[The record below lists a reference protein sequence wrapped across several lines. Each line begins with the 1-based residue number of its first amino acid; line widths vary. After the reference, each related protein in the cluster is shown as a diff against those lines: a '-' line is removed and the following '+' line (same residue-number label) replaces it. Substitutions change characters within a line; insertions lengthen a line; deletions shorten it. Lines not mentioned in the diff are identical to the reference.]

1 MARKP
6 RVHFPGAL
14 YHVIARGN
22 RLQKIFLD
30 DADYRRYLSFLKAY
44 KVRYGF
50 SLYAYTLMPDHLH
63 LLVEV
68 GGTPLSRLMQS
79 LQFRYTRNFNIRYQK
94 WGHLF
99 QSRYKAILCEKDSYF
114 LELSAYIH
122 LNAVRA
128 GLVQAPEEYPWTS
141 YSQYVKEV
149 NDDGFTDVDFL
160 LGQFSPDK
168 GLARQEYAAFVANR
182 ISQGH
187 RRDFYQL
194 KHQNFLGSEKFVEHI
209 RRSLNQEFR
218 YRYEITLGEIVT
230 KVSAILDIPT
240 GLFYTSRR
248 SREGALGRS
257 IAGYMARK
265 LSGCQMK
272 RVGEH
277 FSRDPAVISQGVK
290 KLEERLNED
299 RSFAR
304 TVNGLENELVRNR
317 EKVLI

>member
-1 MARKP
+1 MSRKP

-22 RLQKIFLD
+22 RLQQIFLD
-30 DADYRRYLSFLKAY
+30 DADYRLYLRFLKAY
-44 KVRYGF
+44 KVRYRF
-50 SLYAYTLMPDHLH
+50 SLYAYTLMPNHLH

-79 LQFRYTRNFNIRYQK
+79 LQFRYTRNFNIKYRK

-99 QSRYKAILCEKDSYF
+99 QSRYRAILCEKDSYF

-122 LNAVRA
+122 LNPVRA
-128 GLVQAPEEYPWTS
+128 GLVQGPEAYPWTS
-141 YSQYVKEV
+141 YSQYVK
-149 NDDGFTDVDFL
+149 DGNEDGLTDVDFL
-160 LGQFSPDK
+160 LTQFSPDK
-168 GLARQEYAAFVANR
+168 ALARQEYASFVHER

-187 RRDFYQL
+187 RSDFYQL
-194 KHQNFLGSEKFVEHI
+194 KHQNVLGSEKFVEHI
-209 RRSLNQEFR
+209 RKSLNHETR
-218 YRYEITLGEIVT
+218 YRYEITLGEIVN
-230 KVSAILDIPT
+230 KVSAILGIPA
-240 GLFYTSRR
+240 GLFYTPSR
-248 SREGALGRS
+248 SREGALGRA

-277 FSRDPAVISQGVK
+277 FSRDPAVISQGLK
-290 KLEERLNED
+290 KLEQRLSED
-299 RSFAR
+299 GSFAR
-304 TVNGLENELVRNR
+304 TVNGLENELIKNR